1 MSINSSDLDRFD
13 SHKMYKI
20 YDEWPDIAE
29 KSDFTELGQV
39 NFDNIKHL
47 VFAGMGGSGALH
59 DIFAAILSKT
69 DIHVSSVKGY
79 HLPSTINSDT
89 LVVTTSVSGNTVE
102 TLTVLDSSRQ
112 SKCKIIAFSSG
123 GKMQDYCSRY
133 RIEHRNIPMY
143 LNPRSSFTSYLFSMI
158 RVLEPVIPI
167 RKQDVLESINE
178 LKRYKKNISS
188 DNLSNHNPAIDLAN
202 WISDIPMI
210 YYPWGLQAA
219 AVRFKNSLQENAKI
233 HAMMEDIIETSHNG
247 IVAWE
252 REPRI
257 KPILIR
263 GHDDYIKTKE
273 RWNIIKEYFDHKGI
287 EYKEIFSTDGGILE
301 KTVSLIYLLD
311 YSSIYLSVISGI
323 NPNPVIGIDFIKNK
337 TTNINYDQQLE

>member
-1 MSINSSDLDRFD
+1 M
-13 SHKMYKI
+13 HEI
-20 YDEWPDIAE
+20 YDKWPDIAE
-29 KSDFTELGQV
+29 KNYRTELGQV

-69 DIHVSSVKGY
+69 DVHVSIVKGY

-89 LVVTTSVSGNTVE
+89 LVVTTSVSGNTTE
-102 TLTVLDSSRQ
+102 TLTVLDSSRR

-133 RIEHRNIPMY
+133 KIEHRNIPMY

-158 RVLEPVIPI
+158 RVLEPIIPI
-167 RKQDVLESINE
+167 KKQDVLESINE
-178 LKRYKKNISS
+178 LKKHKKKISS
-188 DNLSNHNPAIDLAN
+188 DNLSKDNPALDLAN
-202 WISDIPMI
+202 WIKDIPII

-219 AVRFKNSLQENAKI
+219 AVRFKNSLQENAKM
-233 HAMMEDIIETSHNG
+233 HAMIEDIIEASHNG

-252 REPRI
+252 KESRI

-273 RWNIIKEYFDHKGI
+273 RWNIIKEYFDHKAI
-287 EYKEIFSTDGGILE
+287 EYKEICSIEGGILA
-301 KTVSLIYLLD
+301 KIVSLIYLLD

-323 NPNPVIGIDFIKNK
+323 DPNPVTAIDFIKNR
-337 TTNINYDQQLE
+337 TSNANHG